1 MLHNCFWQSLDFAH
15 VSGKISARL
24 TEFLCTQNHSW
35 LASPLSQAPRST
47 GRVRESAQVAATP
60 PAAAAPTAGPWLLA
74 AGTAATPPRALPP
87 SSWDGVGCDRAAIAP
102 PCTQLRRH
110 HCAVAIFGNAAA
122 PASDRKRRGGAGR
135 RSHRALPTRAAARR
149 GKSAIVHDSAERDGA
164 PAERARKSAVRPAG
178 ASAQRPGAPDT
189 RSPQSESASESTT

>member
-47 GRVRESAQVAATP
+47 GRVCESAQVTATP

-74 AGTAATPPRALPP
+74 AGKAATPPRALPP
-87 SSWDGVGCDRAAIAP
+87 SSWDGVG
-102 PCTQLRRH
+102 LFRRH

-122 PASDRKRRGGAGR
+122 PASDRQRRGGAGR
-135 RSHRALPTRAAARR
+135 RSQRSRPAPPPGAASQRSAKTARSGTAR
-149 GKSAIVHDSAERDGA
+149 QPSAPE
-164 PAERARKSAVRPAG
+164 KSAVRPAG

-189 RSPQSESASESTT
+189 RPPQSESVFESTT